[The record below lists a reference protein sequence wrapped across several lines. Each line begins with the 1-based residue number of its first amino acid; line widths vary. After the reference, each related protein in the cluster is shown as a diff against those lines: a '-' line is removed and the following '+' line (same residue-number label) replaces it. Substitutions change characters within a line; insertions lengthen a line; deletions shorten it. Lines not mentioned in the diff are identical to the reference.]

1 MDGVVFSLVVD
12 HMVVEC
18 AYVCVCE
25 CVRECVCT
33 HVISCDLLISHHM
46 PDLILVLPSELLS
59 CAPFAN
65 LSHLI

>member
-1 MDGVVFSLVVD
+1 MDGAECSLVSGSYG
-12 HMVVEC
+12 C
-18 AYVCVCE
+18 GG
-25 CVRECVCT
+25 CVRACVRA
-33 HVISCDLLISHHM
+33 HVLSCDLLISHHM